1 MKFIIENVALKAA
14 ASSSGLSSAARAGVL
29 EVRSSR
35 PLIETPGPL
44 LGSRGGAVPHLT
56 NETLQFLDIANSS
69 ILLPFQVNNILHLQ
83 GLGNGIQT
91 NSSVLRQLY
100 ANKMFNFRQ
109 FQMELIG

>member
-69 ILLPFQVNNILHLQ
+69 ILLPFQVNNISHLQ
-83 GLGNGIQT
+83 GLG
-91 NSSVLRQLY
+91 LWD
-100 ANKMFNFRQ
+100 KQ
-109 FQMELIG
+109 F